1 MGNRTASIDSSSI
14 WFAQNLIWLLCS
26 WAAWI
31 GAVFASFHV
40 GLAGL
45 LVFAL
50 CVAAVTIALR
60 LPVLTNGAHSDG
72 RIVIAQRWMTQLIW
86 LTGCL
91 ASLNWLGF
99 LALSSLDL
107 ATAIPPIFVVLV
119 AECWLHVK
127 ASECGQLPRL
137 YRRLRSRLGWLF
149 TTAEGVP
156 GSSIED
162 KGTESRTSENYDPA
176 SVLAARRGNINKPIR
191 TTALYVAEAAQAFDH
206 QQNNSSKAH
215 RTTSTEQFPQ
225 SERRSPTGESD
236 SAQRD
241 LTETRLSAVNGDLAA
256 AANDDEPNEN
266 EVAAASSR
274 QIVRQSVEGVDE
286 DGHLYQSGELSVTF
300 LPQQSMASAV
310 ITFCTAFAGT
320 PSVDLEYE
328 REGADAGLTADDLSI
343 RPINTTPNGLRL
355 TLRRSSAHE
364 AATYKLLWYAH
375 LDPTHPDSFR
385 SVLP

>member
-26 WAAWI
+26 WIAWI
-31 GAVFASFHV
+31 GAIFASFHV
-40 GLAGL
+40 GLAGM

-60 LPVLTNGAHSDG
+60 LPVLTNGADSDG
-72 RIVIAQRWMTQLIW
+72 RIVIAQRWMSQLIW

-107 ATAIPPIFVVLV
+107 PTAIPPIFVVLV
-119 AECWLHVK
+119 AEFWLHVK
-127 ASECGQLPRL
+127 AAECGQLPRL

-156 GSSIED
+156 GNSTI
-162 KGTESRTSENYDPA
+162 NA
-176 SVLAARRGNINKPIR
+176 LAAPS
-191 TTALYVAEAAQAFDH
+191 EAFGT
-206 QQNNSSKAH
+206 K
-215 RTTSTEQFPQ
+215 Q
-225 SERRSPTGESD
+225 SEKPGLISQGNA
-236 SAQRD
+236 AQRD
-241 LTETRLSAVNGDLAA
+241 LTESRISAVNGALAA
-256 AANDDEPNEN
+256 AANDDEIDEEDAEAAVEN
-266 EVAAASSR
+266 GH
-274 QIVRQSVEGVDE
+274 IVRQSVEGVDE
-286 DGHLYQSGELSVTF
+286 NGHHYQSGELSVQF

-328 REGADAGLTADDLSI
+328 REGADEGDSADDLSI

-355 TLRRSSAHE
+355 TLRRSSTNE
-364 AATYKLLWYAH
+364 AASYKLLWYAH
-375 LDPTHPDSFR
+375 LDPSHPDSFR